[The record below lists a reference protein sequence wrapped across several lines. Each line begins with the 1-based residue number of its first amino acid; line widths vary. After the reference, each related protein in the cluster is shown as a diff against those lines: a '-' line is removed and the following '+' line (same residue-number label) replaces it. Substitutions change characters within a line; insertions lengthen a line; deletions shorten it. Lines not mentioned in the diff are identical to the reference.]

1 MVPARD
7 VETGVLQF
15 AVADPDG
22 YLVRLSQSLG
32 QRPLK
37 AEGAAA

>member
-1 MVPARD
+1 MSKA
-7 VETGVLQF
+7 ETGVLQF

-32 QRPLK
+32 QHPVK
-37 AEGAAA
+37 TEVAAA

>member
-32 QRPLK
+32 QRTAK
-37 AEGAAA
+37 TESAAA